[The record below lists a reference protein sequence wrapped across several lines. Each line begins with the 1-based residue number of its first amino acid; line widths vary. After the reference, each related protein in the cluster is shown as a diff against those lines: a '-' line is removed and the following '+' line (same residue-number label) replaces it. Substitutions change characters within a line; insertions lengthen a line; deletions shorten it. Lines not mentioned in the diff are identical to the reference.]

1 MCYLQRVSRLIK
13 ATAAL
18 AALSTTTC
26 SVGAEPNNKYLDFK
40 DFGHSSLSKVN
51 YSSKSKSAALE
62 AFLFLQENAEQI
74 LSSPLDF
81 FEAQGYDFL
90 SSKVNHEIIRAL
102 RKVPFWASTSLNVS
116 FASGASPAISLNSLL
131 SLKTFKGSNPGSLK
145 GIIFS
150 QHRFERAYK
159 KDGSTLN
166 TGLGARFEVNKDTV
180 FGVNGFWDYRIM
192 TSYSS
197 HSRFGLGAEIW
208 HKNFDIVN
216 NWYFPGTKTKTIS
229 DSSTETVY
237 ERVVPGWDA
246 KLTFSLGS
254 DSQISTYIRGFRW
267 DYHSKSDNSGI
278 ALGINWQALPDLNIN
293 FDVSNE
299 IPSHITYAKPNLG
312 ENIYA
317 RVSFAWTF
325 DRIKNS
331 PNATLAPS
339 ALSSMTRPVD
349 RKYQV
354 KLERYSVAK
363 ETSSSSSSS
372 PSSFNVKVSAS
383 GN

>member
-246 KLTFSLGS
+246 KLTFSLGA
-254 DSQISTYIRGFRW
+254 DSQISTYVRGFRW
-267 DYHSKSDNSGI
+267 DYHLTSDNSGI
-278 ALGINWQALPDLNIN
+278 ALGMNWQALPDLNIN

-299 IPSHITYAKPNLG
+299 IPSHITYAKTNLG

-317 RVSFAWTF
+317 RVSFIWAF

-354 KLERYSVAK
+354 KLERYSVSK